1 MEFILK
7 IRCRGAAFG
16 DEGDDTTR
24 NMEVMRILDKVKV
37 ALDLYR
43 TEGPC
48 LDVNGNT
55 VGRFE
60 FVEESA

>member
-16 DEGDDTTR
+16 EDGDDTMR
-24 NMEVMRILDKVKV
+24 NMEVIRILDKVKV
-37 ALDLYR
+37 GLDLYR

-48 LDVNGNT
+48 LDINGNT
-55 VGRFE
+55 VGGYE